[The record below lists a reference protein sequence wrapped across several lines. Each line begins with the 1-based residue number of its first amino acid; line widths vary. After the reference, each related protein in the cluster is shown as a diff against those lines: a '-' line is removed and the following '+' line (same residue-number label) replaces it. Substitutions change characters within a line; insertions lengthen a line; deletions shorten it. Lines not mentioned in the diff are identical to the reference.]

1 MDVVIVNNTV
11 LPRELLDKLNK
22 VQVVK
27 KENRLVMVAMVTVNL
42 LILYRDFLVTEVC
55 QGLMVLLVDQ

>member
-1 MDVVIVNNTV
+1 MVIVNNTV

-42 LILYRDFLVTEVC
+42 LILYRDFLVTEVY
-55 QGLMVLLVDQ
+55 QGLTVLLGDQ